1 MNSTISLVA
10 LGVLLAAVV
19 LIAAVMVSSA
29 PSRPEILAIE
39 FPERIAADGS
49 EVVGTVKFRDRDGDI
64 VLAEFKVIEAQAFE
78 PFSFDPEVM
87 GQREGSFPFAVFSL
101 IPQRVTLEVTLIDRL
116 GQRSR
121 PKRFSF
127 TAEMAWESQQ

>member
-1 MNSTISLVA
+1 MNSTTGLFA
-10 LGVLLAAVV
+10 LGLLLAAVLAV
-19 LIAAVMVSSA
+19 IAAASTA
-29 PSRPEILAIE
+29 SRPEILAIE

-49 EVVGTVKFRDRDGDI
+49 EVLGTVKFRDRDGDI

-78 PFSFDPEVM
+78 PFSFDPEVI

>member
-1 MNSTISLVA
+1 MNSTIGLVL
-10 LGVLLAAVV
+10 LGLLLAAVALV
-19 LIAAVMVSSA
+19 VAVVAGSA

-49 EVVGTVKFRDRDGDI
+49 EVIGTVRFRDREGDI

-78 PFSFDPEVM
+78 PFSFDPGVM
-87 GQREGSFPFAVFSL
+87 GQKEGSFPFAVFSL
-101 IPQRVTLEVTLIDRL
+101 LPQRVTLELTLVDRL
-116 GQRSR
+116 GHRSQ

-127 TAEMAWESQQ
+127 TAELAWESQ